1 MPTSKKLHILQK
13 RSWIKKNQ
21 HNKIKFLKQ
30 ELTEKILKKSIKR
43 NNQVITLF
51 KNFKKNYK
59 IGVATNAVRKTLD
72 ICIKNLGIKKY
83 IDFSISN
90 EEVSNSKPH
99 PEIYLRSLIEL
110 NLKPKN
116 FSNRGLIFW

>member
-1 MPTSKKLHILQK
+1 MQ
-13 RSWIKKNQ
+13 
-21 HNKIKFLKQ
+21 
-30 ELTEKILKKSIKR
+30 
-43 NNQVITLF
+43 
-51 KNFKKNYK
+51 
-59 IGVATNAVRKTLD
+59 RKTLD

-110 NLKPKN
+110 NLKPKETLVIETHILVEGPPRN
-116 FSNRGLIFW
+116 LDVIYIL